1 MTTLEGSGSALELHP
16 REPAKRSAGQSP
28 DPRRYRRARGAIL
41 GLMPGFVDPRP
52 AQDAQLRAKRAEV
65 AAAGDEAERARL
77 QAELTELEHAMG
89 RGRGFFRRLFLGW
102 GHRSVPW

>member
-1 MTTLEGSGSALELHP
+1 MNRPSVA
-16 REPAKRSAGQSP
+16 PATSPTRAATAG
-28 DPRRYRRARGAIL
+28 ARGAIL
-41 GLMPGFVDPRP
+41 ALVPGFVDPRP
-52 AQDAQLRAKRAEV
+52 AQDAELRAKRAEV